1 LIERSPPEPSIPSV
15 VDRILRLPL
24 VLCDFIRLNAR
35 GCFLLRY
42 QNVLMLFA
50 CSGLPSRRR
59 VMRITDDM
67 FVHHLTVGDP
77 RHIRKV
83 WLSLRFLP
91 VNDSVWAMVQVPPRS
106 NTRPSLEARI
116 LDYCQRSGWTV
127 TELSKSLSAP
137 ESTILAI
144 LRAYEPEGHV
154 RVSCQ
159 GVWTVVKTKK
169 T

>member
-1 LIERSPPEPSIPSV
+1 
-15 VDRILRLPL
+15 
-24 VLCDFIRLNAR
+24 
-35 GCFLLRY
+35 
-42 QNVLMLFA
+42 MLFA

-77 RHIRKV
+77 RHIREV
-83 WLSLRFLP
+83 WSSLRFLP
-91 VNDSVWAMVQVPPRS
+91 VSDSVWAMVQVRPRS
-106 NTRPSLEARI
+106 ITRPSLEARI

-137 ESTILAI
+137 ESTILTI
-144 LRAYEPEGHV
+144 LRAYEQEGHV
-154 RVSCQ
+154 RVSSQ

-169 T
+169 TSRRSPQVCNSSGKTTEPIAKSSSRMNTTISANGWQVYATSQFCL